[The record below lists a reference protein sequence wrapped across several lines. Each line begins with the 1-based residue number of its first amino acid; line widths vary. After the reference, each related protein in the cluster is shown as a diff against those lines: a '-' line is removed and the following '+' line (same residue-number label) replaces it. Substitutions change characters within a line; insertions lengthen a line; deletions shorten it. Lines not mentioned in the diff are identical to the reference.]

1 MIPMVSYL
9 DRLDPE
15 NGGDVVTT
23 GRDRTASS
31 NGYTR
36 RDDGDRHTTKKFKR
50 SAHGSV
56 KELADDIKTWAAN

>member
-9 DRLDPE
+9 DCLDPE

-31 NGYTR
+31 NGHTR
-36 RDDGDRHTTKKFKR
+36 RDDGDRHTTKKLNR
-50 SAHGSV
+50 TAHDSV
-56 KELADDIKTWAAN
+56 NELTDDIKTWAAN